1 MRYTKYILLFTFI
14 QIFSLMF
21 KEEVNTDVIYTET
34 CYQLTQP
41 QFSTDFTELP
51 DNNIIQNSRRYKQ
64 ELNTNLLFF
73 VKINHIS
80 YFIESSLLLKEKN
93 RFFYLISDIISA
105 DKVNLYLHHLF

>member
-1 MRYTKYILLFTFI
+1 MRYTVYIIFFTFI

-21 KEEVNTDVIYTET
+21 KEEVNTDIIYTET

-41 QFSTDFTELP
+41 QYATDFTELP
-51 DNNIIQNSRRYKQ
+51 DNNIIQNSRRYK
-64 ELNTNLLFF
+64 EEPNTNLVFF

-80 YFIESSLLLKEKN
+80 DFIASSLLLKEKN

-105 DKVNLYLHHLF
+105 AKVNLYLHHLF